1 MREKRRCENESRGQR
16 DVGPRVQE
24 CVQFLE
30 AEKGKKEDFPLRSS
44 EEMQFCRPSLEL
56 RLLRSIRQYTSVK
69 AIRFV
74 IICYS
79 SNRK

>member
-44 EEMQFCRPSLEL
+44 EEMQFCRPTLEL
-56 RLLRSIRQYTSVK
+56 
-69 AIRFV
+69 
-74 IICYS
+74 
-79 SNRK
+79 